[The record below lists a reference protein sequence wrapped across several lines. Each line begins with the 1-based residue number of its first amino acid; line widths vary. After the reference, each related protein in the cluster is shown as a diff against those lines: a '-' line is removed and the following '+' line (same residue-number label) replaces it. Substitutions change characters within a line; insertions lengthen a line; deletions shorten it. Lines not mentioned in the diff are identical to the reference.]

1 MRIYELLFVC
11 RPDTP
16 EEEIDKIVAQ
26 LGEAAAAMN
35 GRVDKAEKW
44 GKRRLAYRIARHRE
58 GSYVLLVVHGQKGEM
73 VKELERRLKVT
84 DAVIKYLSI
93 RVDEEWKRMEKMRQR
108 REKRAAR
115 RPRRTPAAAPGGASA
130 AAGETATTT

>member
-11 RPDTP
+11 RPDTS

-26 LGEAAAAMN
+26 LSEAAAAMN

-44 GKRRLAYRIARHRE
+44 GKRRLAYRVGRHRE

-93 RVDEEWKRMEKMRQR
+93 RVDEEWKRMEKMRLR

-115 RPRRTPAAAPGGASA
+115 RPRKAPAAAPSA
-130 AAGETATTT
+130 PPAPAGEAAPAA

>member
-1 MRIYELLFVC
+1 MRIYEVLFIC

-16 EEEIDKIVAQ
+16 EEEIDRIVAQ
-26 LGEAAAAMN
+26 LGEAATAMG

-44 GKRRLAYRIARHRE
+44 GKRRLAYRIAKQRE
-58 GSYVLLVVHGQKGEM
+58 GSYILLVVHGQKGEM

-93 RVDEEWKRMEKMRQR
+93 RVDEEWKRMDKLRQR
-108 REKRAAR
+108 RERRAAR
-115 RPRRTPAAAPGGASA
+115 RPRRPAPAAAPPAGSA
-130 AAGETATTT
+130 AAEAAPGS

>member
-1 MRIYELLFVC
+1 MRIYELIFIC

-26 LGEAAAAMN
+26 TSEAAAAMG

-44 GKRRLAYRIARHRE
+44 GKRRLAYRVRKHRE

-73 VKELERRLKVT
+73 VKELERRLKVN

-93 RVDEEWKRMEKMRQR
+93 RVDEEWKRMDKMRLR

-115 RPRRTPAAAPGGASA
+115 RPRKAPAAAPSAAPA
-130 AAGETATTT
+130 AAGEAAPAA